1 MAHELSHE
9 RGFTKWQYYGKGDR
23 QASCRGKRHFV
34 KFSSTVGTQ
43 VHMFA
48 KNGKIVFSPQRTQ
61 VFVTD
66 FAEIRIRKKYSYE
79 LHAALMGGREKKI
92 EKKREFWKET
102 YFYMEKISERCL

>member
-1 MAHELSHE
+1 MAHDLSHE

-34 KFSSTVGTQ
+34 KFSSTVGRQ
-43 VHMFA
+43 VCSRNMR
-48 KNGKIVFSPQRTQ
+48 KMVFSPQRTQ
-61 VFVTD
+61 VFVTY
-66 FAEIRIRKKYSYE
+66 FAEIRRRKKYSYE